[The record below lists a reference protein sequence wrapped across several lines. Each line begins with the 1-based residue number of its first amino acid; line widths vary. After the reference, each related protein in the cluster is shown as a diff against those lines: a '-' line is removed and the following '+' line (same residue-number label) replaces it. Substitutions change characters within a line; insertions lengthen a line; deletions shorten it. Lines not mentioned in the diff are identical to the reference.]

1 MAASGLVIEP
11 GGREA
16 NDAADEQWQAS
27 MNEIPP
33 GPPSPGAHSPATP
46 PPEAGKTGWTAG
58 RVVAVVLA
66 SIASLLGV
74 ALLLGGLAL
83 IVAHASGRDSDGYYT
98 TGTERLATGTHALTA
113 EDIDLGSWG
122 ADAVPKDV
130 LGHVRIRA
138 ERPGGRP
145 VFVGIGPERDVDA
158 YLRGVAHA
166 EVTDLDPPRY
176 RITAGGPPRRPPSGE
191 RFWAASTAG
200 SGRQAV
206 TWKVEGGN
214 WTIVAMSA
222 DGARPVV
229 IDADVGAKVGWVLGV
244 GIGVLVVGLLILA
257 GGVALI
263 LVMAR
268 RASRSPGSQSSVSPP
283 AG

>member
-1 MAASGLVIEP
+1 MS
-11 GGREA
+11 
-16 NDAADEQWQAS
+16 
-27 MNEIPP
+27 EIPP
-33 GPPSPGAHSPATP
+33 SPPSPGADRPATP
-46 PPEAGKTGWTAG
+46 APEAGKTGWTAG
-58 RVVAVVLA
+58 RAVAVVLG
-66 SIASLLGV
+66 SIACLVGV
-74 ALLLGGLAL
+74 ALLLGGVAL

-98 TGTERLATGTHALTA
+98 TGTERLATGTYALTA
-113 EDIDLGSWG
+113 ENIDLGSWG

-145 VFVGIGPERDVDA
+145 VFVGIGPGRDVDV

-176 RITAGGPPRRPPSGE
+176 RISGGSAPRRPPSGE

-200 SGRQAV
+200 SGRQAL

-214 WTIVAMSA
+214 WTIVAMTA

-244 GIGVLVVGLLILA
+244 GIGLLVVGLVILA
-257 GGVALI
+257 GGVVLI
-263 LVMAR
+263 VAMAR
-268 RASRSPGSQSSVSPP
+268 RASRGPGPQSSASPP